1 VIVPPS
7 PIHRLGSRGE
17 FSFSDFTLPAGAG
30 KENSVPRNGFPG
42 QRPQGRPLSAIL
54 VSQALSPR
62 PPPQHGPGHPS
73 PRSLSPRP
81 STARPATAR
90 AELASWP
97 RSPRAVAARGGPSQ
111 RPFSARA
118 VVRESRPPS
127 PRQARPHS
135 AIAGTNRACRLREE
149 ARKAERGTRWIEQ
162 SGPTNSEVPPA
173 GSSGSASPK
182 AHTHHTLSN
191 LTAGKR
197 RGQRRAR
204 ADPRG
209 AGRRNRKIA
218 A

>member
-1 VIVPPS
+1 MA
-7 PIHRLGSRGE
+7 
-17 FSFSDFTLPAGAG
+17 FPAGAG
-30 KENSVPRNGFPG
+30 KENSVGRNGFPG
-42 QRPQGRPLSAIL
+42 ARAAPAGGALSAIL
-54 VSQALSPR
+54 LSQALSPR

-127 PRQARPHS
+127 PRQVRPHS

-182 AHTHHTLSN
+182 HTSHPLEPDRRQ
-191 LTAGKR
+191 TAGPTQSP
-197 RGQRRAR
+197 G
-204 ADPRG
+204 
-209 AGRRNRKIA
+209 
-218 A
+218 

>member
-1 VIVPPS
+1 MA
-7 PIHRLGSRGE
+7 
-17 FSFSDFTLPAGAG
+17 FPAGAG
-30 KENSVPRNGFPG
+30 KENSVGRNGFPG
-42 QRPQGRPLSAIL
+42 ARAAPAGGALSAIL
-54 VSQALSPR
+54 LSQALSPR

-127 PRQARPHS
+127 PRQVRPHS

-149 ARKAERGTRWIEQ
+149 ARKAERGGR
-162 SGPTNSEVPPA
+162 G
-173 GSSGSASPK
+173 GSS
-182 AHTHHTLSN
+182 
-191 LTAGKR
+191 R
-197 RGQRRAR
+197 
-204 ADPRG
+204 
-209 AGRRNRKIA
+209 AGRRTARCLQRGPA
-218 A
+218 ARLHPKPHASHPLEPDRRQTAGPTQSPG